1 MKKIITV
8 LSLLILT
15 SFAVFAQA
23 DLQVLAVVKI
33 NKNES
38 ITLKQLKSLCVG
50 YEKQLGRSLTVDE
63 KKQVLDGLIEE
74 KLIVQTAVKAGLS
87 IPDSYVDQAFMQNVS
102 QSMGVNVTEKDLE
115 EYLRKQNTTLED
127 VLYEQ
132 VGMGKAEYKSYLKS
146 QLLKNQYIIQQN
158 QAALQAVA
166 ATDEE
171 IRMAYESNKSTFVLP
186 DQMKVFMVIVT
197 KGSDPDAA
205 KLKIAGLQNKYKDGK
220 LTAEQ
225 ITLESQKEDAG
236 YNAGQ
241 VLLPKAQSSADA
253 LGLSL
258 QNWFDFFSKKDG
270 YVGDIYETPDEYR
283 FISVVKKYEAKMLGI
298 SDVVQP
304 ETTVTV
310 YDYIRQNLTQQKQQL
325 YVKNLEAEL
334 GKSLHTA
341 ENVEMKKTGAA
352 LDKLLDWG
360 K

>member
-1 MKKIITV
+1 
-8 LSLLILT
+8 
-15 SFAVFAQA
+15 
-23 DLQVLAVVKI
+23 
-33 NKNES
+33 
-38 ITLKQLKSLCVG
+38 
-50 YEKQLGRSLTVDE
+50 
-63 KKQVLDGLIEE
+63 
-74 KLIVQTAVKAGLS
+74 
-87 IPDSYVDQAFMQNVS
+87 
-102 QSMGVNVTEKDLE
+102 
-115 EYLRKQNTTLED
+115 
-127 VLYEQ
+127 
-132 VGMGKAEYKSYLKS
+132 
-146 QLLKNQYIIQQN
+146 
-158 QAALQAVA
+158 
-166 ATDEE
+166 
-171 IRMAYESNKSTFVLP
+171 MAYESNKSTFVLP

>member
-1 MKKIITV
+1 MKKIIAV
-8 LSLLILT
+8 LSLLLLT

-23 DLQVLAVVKI
+23 DLQVLAIVKI

-38 ITLKQLKSLCVG
+38 ITLKQLKSLCYG
-50 YEKQLGRSLTVDE
+50 YEKQLGRALTVDE

-74 KLIVQTAVKAGLS
+74 KLIVQTAIKAGLTV
-87 IPDSYVDQAFMQNVS
+87 PDSYVDQTFMQNVS
-102 QSMGVNVTEKDLE
+102 QSLGVNVTEKDLE
-115 EYLRKQNTTLED
+115 EYLRKQNTTLEE
-127 VLYEQ
+127 VLVEQ
-132 VGMGKAEYKSYLKS
+132 VGMGKAEYKSYLKN
-146 QLLKNQYIIQQN
+146 QLLKNQYLIQQN
-158 QAALQAVA
+158 QTALQGIA
-166 ATDEE
+166 ATDDE
-171 IRMAYESNKSTFVLP
+171 IRMAYESNKSSFVLP
-186 DQMKVFMVIVT
+186 DQMKVFMVIVP

-205 KLKIAGLQNKYKDGK
+205 KLKIAGIQNKYKEGK

-225 ITLESQKEDAG
+225 ITIESQKEDAG

-241 VLLPKAQSSADA
+241 ILLPKTQNSADG

-258 QNWFDFFSKKDG
+258 QNWFDCFNQKEGFV
-270 YVGDIYETPDEYR
+270 YDIYETPAEYR
-283 FISVVKKYEAKMLGI
+283 FISVIKKYEAKMLGI

-310 YDYIRQNLTQQKQQL
+310 YDYIRSNLTQQKQQI
-325 YVKNLEAEL
+325 YIKNLEADL